1 MRITIFGSG
10 YVGLVTGAC
19 LADAGT
25 HVLCVD
31 VDAGKIESTIH
42 LDALGIPDPEGAIAS
57 IVTRGLGLKLALL
70 YNAPHAGELVVLDS
84 IDALGDLRKA
94 VVKRDGTDYVTTVTA
109 GDGEHSIRTARVSRS
124 FAPGTPLHAAADA
137 LAESLGVGV
146 GNARDAFASAAF
158 ATGANVFAEGATL
171 TGNAASELTQL
182 CNAARLTWSV
192 QDGNLQLLPLGGA
205 LERTAILL
213 SEDTGMVGAPEIVNR
228 RTITVTALLQPGLV
242 PGQQVVVRSS
252 VESARGTPALSAG
265 AWRITE
271 AEYAGDT
278 NGGEWYAKL
287 TCHRPLPPLV
297 GPPNGGAV

>member
-1 MRITIFGSG
+1 MNLFRRAWRVQVGSLVVADSTAQALDVTFKIKRTLATGHAGTCELEVFNLTPEHRHELVSLPRRTSYVEVQAG
-10 YVGLVTGAC
+10 YVEGM
-19 LADAGT
+19 
-25 HVLCVD
+25 
-31 VDAGKIESTIH
+31 ST
-42 LDALGIPDPEGAIAS
+42 LF
-57 IVTRGLGLKLALL
+57 
-70 YNAPHAGELVVLDS
+70 
-84 IDALGDLRKA
+84 LGDLRKA

-137 LAESLGVGV
+137 LAEALGVGV

-171 TGNAASELTQL
+171 TGNAASELTRL